1 MLSKTNSKCNE
12 VEITAK
18 VFPLIQLV
26 SQTKEKRYSGILMT
40 ALRKSTTARL
50 AKRMFGKLR
59 RFLNRTKIAMKDPLP
74 IIETKVKLVSMDD
87 MITLLAKV
95 FEAIMSILIR
105 IRVASTFLK
114 MQIEPT
120 LIEALLCLFFRW
132 SDLDLKWVSLMSGD
146 RKLFYARVC
155 ERSIQ

>member
-1 MLSKTNSKCNE
+1 
-12 VEITAK
+12 
-18 VFPLIQLV
+18 
-26 SQTKEKRYSGILMT
+26 MT

-132 SDLDLKWVSLMSGD
+132 SDLDLK
-146 RKLFYARVC
+146 
-155 ERSIQ
+155 

>member
-1 MLSKTNSKCNE
+1 
-12 VEITAK
+12 
-18 VFPLIQLV
+18 
-26 SQTKEKRYSGILMT
+26 MT

-74 IIETKVKLVSMDD
+74 IIEAKVKLVSRDD

-132 SDLDLKWVSLMSGD
+132 SDLDLK
-146 RKLFYARVC
+146 
-155 ERSIQ
+155 